1 MTICVYCSSEFATKS
16 TLKRHLVNKRCTFKV
31 FLEDGEKAFEFIE
44 KLNNIKMG
52 QVTPVT
58 TNAQNIHNGSGNIN
72 IINVNLTVTP
82 PNPVNKLNVD
92 YIVPEKMKDLVEE
105 YNYPKLGY
113 LLSNYIKDMIHNKDH
128 PENHSVKY
136 IKKKPPTFQNTIE
149 NDEGETINV
158 IKNLKDSCELL
169 SEPVLANLKQKLRQ
183 CKKVFKNDADFQ
195 NVYEDTVREIYK
207 ELNKDVVKK
216 ALSTVLQT
224 DILNDI
230 QMKIDVIKK
239 KNSPIKN

>member
-1 MTICVYCSSEFATKS
+1 MTKCIYCSNEFATKS

-31 FLEDGEKAFEFIE
+31 FLEDGDKAFEFME
-44 KLNNIKMG
+44 KLNNMNLSA
-52 QVTPVT
+52 QAPVT
-58 TNAQNIHNGSGNIN
+58 TNAHNIHNGSGNIN
-72 IINVNLTVTP
+72 NIYINLTV
-82 PNPVNKLNVD
+82 NPVNKLNVD
-92 YIVPEKMKDLVEE
+92 YIVPDKMKDLVEE
-105 YNYPKLGY
+105 YNYDKRNY
-113 LLSNYIKDMIHNKDH
+113 LISNYIKEMIHNKDH

-136 IKKKPPTFQNTIE
+136 VKKKPPTFSNTIE
-149 NDEGETINV
+149 NAEGESINV

-183 CKKVFKNDADFQ
+183 CKKVFKNDEEFQ
-195 NVYEDTVREIYK
+195 NLYEDTVKDIYK

-230 QMKIDVIKK
+230 EMKINVIKSSE
-239 KNSPIKN
+239 NVIKN

>member
-1 MTICVYCSSEFATKS
+1 MNVICVFCSDNFSRKDA
-16 TLKRHLVNKRCTFKV
+16 LKRHIINKKCSLKN
-31 FLEDGEKAFEFIE
+31 LENSE
-44 KLNNIKMG
+44 KLFEIQEKCMN
-52 QVTPVT
+52 QTSSSTPVT
-58 TNAQNIHNGSGNIN
+58 TNAHNIHNGSGNIN
-72 IINVNLTVTP
+72 NIYINLTV
-82 PNPVNKLNVD
+82 NPVNKLNVD
-92 YIVPEKMKDLVEE
+92 YIVPDKMKDLVEE
-105 YNYPKLGY
+105 YNYPKLNY
-113 LLSNYIKDMIHNKDH
+113 LISNYIKDMIHNKDH

-149 NDEGETINV
+149 NAEGESINV

-195 NVYEDTVREIYK
+195 NVYEDTVKEIYK

-230 QMKIDVIKK
+230 EMKINVIKK

>member
-1 MTICVYCSSEFATKS
+1 MSLVCIFCNHSFTKKYNL
-16 TLKRHLVNKRCTFKV
+16 TRHLNDKQCKAEMLQDWVSLQNFILNKC
-31 FLEDGEKAFEFIE
+31 
-44 KLNNIKMG
+44 NNSSSVINN
-52 QVTPVT
+52 
-58 TNAQNIHNGSGNIN
+58 TNCNVINGNVNIN
-72 IINVNLTVTP
+72 VIIQA
-82 PNPVNKLNVD
+82 NPISKLNVD
-92 YIVPEKMKDLVEE
+92 YILPEKMKNLVEK
-105 YNYPKLGY
+105 YDYDKSNL
-113 LLSNYIKDMIHNKDH
+113 LLSEYIKDIIHNKEH

-136 IKKKPPTFQNTIE
+136 VKKHPPTYQNTIE
-149 NDEGETINV
+149 NVEGETINV

-230 QMKIDVIKK
+230 NMKIKLVT
-239 KNSPIKN
+239 KNEI

>member
-1 MTICVYCSSEFATKS
+1 MVVCNICSYEF
-16 TLKRHLVNKRCTFKV
+16 TLKKNLNKHLKEKRCNINNIDFT
-31 FLEDGEKAFEFIE
+31 LLHE
-44 KLNNIKMG
+44 KLQAVGTQQINNGTNNGTINTGVINNITLN
-52 QVTPVT
+52 VT
-58 TNAQNIHNGSGNIN
+58 
-72 IINVNLTVTP
+72 VNP
-82 PNPVNKLNVD
+82 ISKLNVD
-92 YIVPEKMKDLVEE
+92 YILPEKMKDLVEE

-113 LLSNYIKDMIHNKDH
+113 LLSNYIKDMIHNKEH

-136 IKKKPPTFQNTIE
+136 IKKKPPTFSNTIE
-149 NDEGETINV
+149 NEEGETINV

-230 QMKIDVIKK
+230 NMKIKLVT
-239 KNSPIKN
+239 KNEN